1 MKTVWIFGDSFS
13 TLYDDNSIET
23 WSVPYC
29 KWKGYIPKTFG
40 NIISEN
46 YNIELRSLSKGGLD
60 NDSIFE
66 LIYNSAPLI
75 KEDDIIIIGWSSKE
89 RYRLA
94 GEDDKWVSIIPNY
107 NTNMSTLTNV
117 SVKTLDEV
125 LYNRTL
131 PLHVNEFIDRRNFIN
146 WLFRNNKLIQWTPFR
161 HQYSFLLGFSG
172 TGTIGEETKNE
183 VNDGHYSEK
192 GHMELSNKFMDLIND
207 DELRNKFNSME
218 YIKNKLI

>member
-1 MKTVWIFGDSFS
+1 MRTVWVFGDSFS
-13 TLYDDNSIET
+13 TLYDDKSIET

-29 KWKGYIPKTFG
+29 NWKGYIPKTFG

-46 YNIELRSLSKGGLD
+46 YNMELKSLSKGGID
-60 NDSIFE
+60 NNSIFE

-75 KEDDIIIIGWSSKE
+75 KEDDIIIIGWSSNI

-94 GEDDKWVSIIPNY
+94 GNNDKWVSIIPNY
-107 NTNMSTLTNV
+107 NTNMETLKNI

-125 LYNRTL
+125 LFNRTL

-146 WLFRNNKLIQWTPFR
+146 WLFRNNKLIQWTPFTG
-161 HQYSFLLGFSG
+161 QYGFLLGFSG

-183 VNDGHYSEK
+183 INDGHYSER
-192 GHMELSNKFMDLIND
+192 GHIQLANKFTELLND
-207 DELRNKFNSME
+207 DDLRNKLNSME
-218 YIKNKLI
+218 YVKNKLI

>member
-1 MKTVWIFGDSFS
+1 MRTVWVFGDSFS
-13 TLYDDNSIET
+13 TLYDDKSIET
-23 WSVPYC
+23 WSKPYC
-29 KWKGYIPKTFG
+29 NWKGYTPKTFG

-46 YNIELRSLSKGGLD
+46 YNIELKSLSKGGLD

-66 LIYNSAPLI
+66 LIYKSAPLI

-94 GEDDKWVSIIPNY
+94 GKDDKWVSIIPNY

-125 LYNRTL
+125 LFNRTL
-131 PLHVNEFIDRRNFIN
+131 PLHVNEFIDRRNFVN

-161 HQYSFLLGFSG
+161 DQYGFLLGFSG

-183 VNDGHYSEK
+183 INDGHYSEI
-192 GHMELSNKFMDLIND
+192 GHMELSNKFMDLLND
-207 DELRNKFNSME
+207 DKLRNHFNSME

>member
-1 MKTVWIFGDSFS
+1 MKTLWIFGDSFS
-13 TLYDDNSIET
+13 TLYDDLSIES

-46 YNIELRSLSKGGLD
+46 YNMELKSLSRGGLN

-66 LIYNSAPLI
+66 LIYKSAPLI
-75 KEDDIIIIGWSSKE
+75 KEDDIIIIGWSSNI

-94 GEDDKWVSIIPNY
+94 GNDDKWVSIIPNY
-107 NTNMSTLTNV
+107 NTNMETLKNI

-161 HQYSFLLGFSG
+161 DQYGFLLGFSG
-172 TGTIGEETKNE
+172 TGTIGEETKKE
-183 VNDGHYSEK
+183 INDGHYSEK
-192 GHMELSNKFMDLIND
+192 GHMELSEKFMDLLND
-207 DELRNKFNSME
+207 DELRNKLNSIE

>member
-1 MKTVWIFGDSFS
+1 MKTLWVFGDSFS
-13 TLYDDNSIET
+13 TLYDDWSIES

-29 KWKGYIPKTFG
+29 NWKGYIPKTFG

-46 YNIELRSLSKGGLD
+46 YNIELKSLSKGGLD

-66 LIYNSAPLI
+66 LIYKSAPLI

-94 GEDDKWVSIIPNY
+94 GKDDKWVSIIPNY

-125 LYNRTL
+125 LFNRTL
-131 PLHVNEFIDRRNFIN
+131 PLHVNEFIDRRNFVN

-161 HQYSFLLGFSG
+161 DQYGFLLGFSG

-183 VNDGHYSEK
+183 INDGHYSEI
-192 GHMELSNKFMDLIND
+192 GHMELSKKFMDLLND
-207 DELRNKFNSME
+207 DKLRNHFNSME